1 MKKINYLILSYVLL
15 ICISS
20 CSGYKPIFGSQSIEF
35 KIVEYSIEGDKT
47 LGKNIYS
54 KLYNSFKSNEN
65 DPAIKS
71 VSILVK
77 SSKDQKATSKNS
89 AGKILEYR
97 INLNTEIKVTDYVTD
112 KEILNQTFTYS
123 STYKVQNQYSDTKKL
138 ERQSTENLINKTY
151 QEIIIKLSQNITK
164 K

>member
-20 CSGYKPIFGSQSIEF
+20 CSGYKPIFGSQNIEF
-35 KIVEYSIEGDKT
+35 KIIDYSIEGDKG

-54 KLYNSFKSNEN
+54 KLYNSFKSNKN
-65 DPAIKS
+65 DPTIKS
-71 VSILVK
+71 VSIFVK
-77 SSKDQKATSKNS
+77 SSKDKKATSKNS

-97 INLNTEIKVTDYVTD
+97 INLNTEIKVKDYVAD
-112 KEILNQTFTYS
+112 KEILNQTFIYS
-123 STYKVQNQYSDTKKL
+123 STYKVQNQYSATIKL
-138 ERQSTENLINKTY
+138 EQQTTENLINKTY
-151 QEIIIKLSQNITK
+151 QEILIKLSQNITK

>member
-65 DPAIKS
+65 NPAIKS
-71 VSILVK
+71 VSIFVK

-97 INLNTEIKVTDYVTD
+97 INLDTEIKVKDYVTD

-138 ERQSTENLINKTY
+138 EQQSTENLINKTY

>member
-65 DPAIKS
+65 DPAIKN

-97 INLNTEIKVTDYVTD
+97 INLNTEIKVKDYVAD
-112 KEILNQTFTYS
+112 KEILNQTFIYS

-151 QEIIIKLSQNITK
+151 QEIIIKLSRNITK